1 MKKCLGLAIS
11 FLLTYT
17 LPVFAQTR
25 TISDL
30 QGEWESTDKRKGGS
44 VHFMDHDKILMIF
57 PNGKI
62 LRGTYQV
69 NFAHNPISID
79 IIRNADDT
87 LQGLVEFIDDATIKW
102 KIFPLH
108 NRTDSLSKQK
118 NTSIAVFKRKKSVA

>member
-1 MKKCLGLAIS
+1 
-11 FLLTYT
+11 
-17 LPVFAQTR
+17 
-25 TISDL
+25 
-30 QGEWESTDKRKGGS
+30 
-44 VHFMDHDKILMIF
+44 MIF

-69 NFAHNPISID
+69 NFANNPISID

-118 NTSIAVFKRKKSVA
+118 HTSIAVFKRKKSVA